1 MLFRDCLCLQ
11 VGRVARKMSKV
22 TRKKLASYGLTT
34 TQFFLLTA
42 LYEGDGVP
50 ISVLA
55 QKVALDKATLTGL
68 LDRLER
74 DDFIERKAD
83 LDDRRAIRIFLTP
96 KAESLRVELTELYHQ
111 NNGMFLSILTSE
123 ESEIFE
129 RVVDK
134 LEKADFGRDSTPT
147 SKSGQE
153 RGLNAP

>member
-1 MLFRDCLCLQ
+1 MLFKDCLCLQ
-11 VGRVARKMSKV
+11 VGRVARKMSKI

-83 LDDRRAIRIFLTP
+83 PDDRRARRCGTSP
-96 KAESLRVELTELYHQ
+96 GSSARRRGASRVRPAGLR
-111 NNGMFLSILTSE
+111 
-123 ESEIFE
+123 
-129 RVVDK
+129 
-134 LEKADFGRDSTPT
+134 AGRGSRL
-147 SKSGQE
+147 G
-153 RGLNAP
+153 R